1 MRRTTGTALAFLIA
15 AALALLPGAPAKA
28 SGTPP
33 GYAEARA
40 DPIQDGRDVGRL
52 VLAGDARALFA
63 RFTPEYAQEVS
74 EESVRELL
82 GQVLATGP
90 IGARR
95 GESALPLGTDRRA
108 YAADHEWAGGVLAIE
123 VAFDARGRIAG
134 LGLEGRTPL
143 PPDPGA
149 GRDVQLRLP
158 VAGTWWVYWGGPTER
173 QNYLA
178 PTPDQRHAYDLV
190 QWRRGGTARGKGT
203 RNRDYF
209 AFDRRVVAPADGVVV
224 EAQDGVRDNR
234 PLVEGENPAAPAG
247 NHVLLALGA
256 DRYVLLAHLRQGRVR
271 VRPGQRVRT
280 GELLGRVGNSGN
292 SSEPHLHVHVQD
304 GPTLLA
310 GIGLPIVF
318 GPLIVDGAPVEQST
332 PVQGQFIAPA

>member
-40 DPIQDGRDVGRL
+40 DLIQDGRDVGRL

-173 QNYLA
+173 QNYHA

-247 NHVLLALGA
+247 NHSCSRWAPTA
-256 DRYVLLAHLRQGRVR
+256 TSCSPTSDRAGSASGPDSACGRESCSAGSATQATRPSRIFTSTSKTAPRCSQGSVCPSCSVR
-271 VRPGQRVRT
+271 
-280 GELLGRVGNSGN
+280 
-292 SSEPHLHVHVQD
+292 
-304 GPTLLA
+304 
-310 GIGLPIVF
+310 
-318 GPLIVDGAPVEQST
+318 
-332 PVQGQFIAPA
+332 